1 MAQDNLQRFTDTIL
15 QGMMPSISKQRKGM
29 FDFLLQMA
37 QRQGT
42 GGALQQI
49 QRGLQPFAEEA
60 GEAAARAGVQ
70 ASRQAQQQEQFDAQQ
85 AAQQAAQQQ
94 AQSNF
99 EKQFAAQQEQ
109 QRLANLLATQQA
121 GGGQFSP
128 ELLAAMGYGPEL
140 FGGGGSGINA
150 GFNRPNPALERLG
163 LQGNQSFG
171 NSLFQGGGG
180 GGAASGFSTPSN
192 PFRRVTGAGQGP
204 GLMTPR
210 PT

>member
-60 GEAAARAGVQ
+60 GQAAARAGVQ

-85 AAQQAAQQQ
+85 AAQAAAQKQ
-94 AQSNF
+94 AQENF

-109 QRLANLLATQQA
+109 QKLANLLATQQA

-128 ELLAAMGYGPEL
+128 ELLAAMGYGGDNM
-140 FGGGGSGINA
+140 FGGQQGTGINA
-150 GFNRPNPALERLG
+150 GFNRPNPAIQRLMG
-163 LQGNQSFG
+163 GG
-171 NSLFQGGGG
+171 GGGSLFQGGG
-180 GGAASGFSTPSN
+180 ASARSLSTPAN